1 MKWIDK
7 LREGATRAADK
18 AQKTIDATRITAQV
32 AGKRKQI
39 RDVTRKLGVSVY
51 EAYKRGDVSTAEA
64 DIVRFAGQID
74 GLEREIGNLELAL
87 QKLNGEKTCACGRV
101 VSVHVRFCPD
111 CGHRFETEPEMVQQ
125 ALEIEG
131 GLRCIECDAPVS
143 VEDQLCGQCGAEQSE
158 VPTQEMDGEQP
169 YAEEEGQKSGRDAGQ
184 VSEKND
190 SDFTEGTAGSEAAET
205 KEPSS
210 PNTSTSEGQ
219 EPARESSQHG
229 ERPVFPDNGG
239 GQTRSEMGG

>member
-1 MKWIDK
+1 MRWIDK

-51 EAYKRGDVSTAEA
+51 EAYKRGDVSTAET

-74 GLEREIGNLELAL
+74 VLEREIGNLELAL
-87 QKLNGEKTCACGRV
+87 QKLNGEKTCTCGRV

-111 CGHRFETEPEMVQQ
+111 CGHRFETEPEMVQR

-131 GLRCIECDAPVS
+131 GLRCIECEAPVS
-143 VEDQLCGQCGAEQSE
+143 AEDRLCVQCGADQAE
-158 VPTQEMDGEQP
+158 VPS
-169 YAEEEGQKSGRDAGQ
+169 QKSDGMQSYPDEAGQ
-184 VSEKND
+184 NSWRHSGKESETYE
-190 SDFTEGTAGSEAAET
+190 SSFTGETAGPEVAEM

-210 PNTSTSEGQ
+210 SKTSRAEDQ
-219 EPARESSQHG
+219 EPARESAQHR
-229 ERPVFPDNGG
+229 EHPDIPENGG
-239 GQTRSEMGG
+239 GTNRL